1 MIPKKRGINSVH
13 HMNPVGFY
21 LTTNK
26 QLALNLNNYFKYID
40 YIEDKKLKEIIVNIK
55 DNATA
60 MEKIQAISLLS
71 AIKFFYIS

>member
-13 HMNPVGFY
+13 HMNPVDFY